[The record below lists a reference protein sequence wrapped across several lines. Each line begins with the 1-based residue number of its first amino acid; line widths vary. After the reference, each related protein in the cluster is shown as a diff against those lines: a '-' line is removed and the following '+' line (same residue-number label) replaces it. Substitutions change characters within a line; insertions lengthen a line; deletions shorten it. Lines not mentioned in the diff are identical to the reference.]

1 MTPNARDMPNDDDDD
16 DDDNDDD
23 DNDDDNE
30 SPARERRA
38 DRVDANV
45 EENHTHNDA
54 EPLSSPSS
62 DMAWS
67 PVPLEYKLV
76 RRMYESGE
84 LHGLE
89 EEEARSKVRTAAVV
103 RGLDAEKALRELEAN
118 VVFLDCVVSPCSTQ
132 SRQSIQS

>member
-1 MTPNARDMPNDDDDD
+1 MTPNAREMPNDDDDVD
-16 DDDNDDD
+16 K
-23 DNDDDNE
+23 DNE

-38 DRVDANV
+38 DRFEANV
-45 EENHTHNDA
+45 EENHARHDA

-89 EEEARSKVRTAAVV
+89 EEEARSKVRAVALA

-118 VVFLDCVVSPCSTQ
+118 AVFLDCVVSPCSTQ
-132 SRQSIQS
+132 SRQSTQS